1 MNQQR
6 TGADRSPH
14 IFTGSDKDTEP
25 LRALQ
30 TPTRKPPGSWPQ
42 NPADRPDYY
51 KKLGAQNDE
60 QVLREL
66 RMLSSGVLALVVIA
80 ALWLALSVVSVLFF
94 YHALTTTIGTTVP

>member
-1 MNQQR
+1 MNHQQ
-6 TGADRSPH
+6 DRSPH

-25 LRALQ
+25 LSRLRTAGGK
-30 TPTRKPPGSWPQ
+30 PTGTWPMQPQ

-60 QVLREL
+60 AMLREL

>member
-1 MNQQR
+1 MNHPYLPN
-6 TGADRSPH
+6 PH

-30 TPTRKPPGSWPQ
+30 DRPTKRPTGPWPA

-51 KKLGAQNDE
+51 KKLGAEHDE
-60 QVLREL
+60 AMLREL
-66 RMLSSGVLALVVIA
+66 RAMSAGVIALVVIA

-94 YHALTTTIGTTVP
+94 YHALTATIGTTVP